1 MRGIVNQEILNGIK
15 SNKKPY
21 QIKKILKS
29 KYNIIISTEVF
40 KIRYNAIKS
49 RVGEVLPKIAKAI
62 RKDNKRK

>member
-15 SNKKPY
+15 SNKKPH

-40 KIRYNAIKS
+40 KTRYNAIKS

-62 RKDNKRK
+62 RKDNKRQ

>member
-62 RKDNKRK
+62 RKDNKRQ